1 MPSEIHQ
8 DDIGTRFL
16 MTVKDGSDFVNISGA
31 TALQVNFRKPS
42 DAVINRPAVAG
53 SDGTSVSGVMYY
65 DVVAGD
71 LDEVGKY
78 KLQGKVYLGGGSG
91 TFYTD
96 IHTFQ
101 VHCNL

>member
-1 MPSEIHQ
+1 MASEIHQ
-8 DDIGTRFL
+8 NDIGTRFL
-16 MTVKDGSDFVNISGA
+16 LTVKDGSDLVNISGA
-31 TALQVNFRKPS
+31 TSLQVDFRKPS
-42 DAVINRPAVAG
+42 DTVVNRSALRLDDG
-53 SDGTSVSGVMYY
+53 SSVSGVMYY
-65 DVVAGD
+65 DTVAGD

-78 KLQGKVYLGGGSG
+78 KLQGKIFLGGGSG